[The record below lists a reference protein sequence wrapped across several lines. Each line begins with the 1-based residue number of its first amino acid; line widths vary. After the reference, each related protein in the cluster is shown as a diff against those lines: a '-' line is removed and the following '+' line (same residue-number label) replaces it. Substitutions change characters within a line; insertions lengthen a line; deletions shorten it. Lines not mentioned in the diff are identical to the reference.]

1 VRLELKRAILRS
13 WNRRGSLFGGPYHI
27 LSCYPDAAILE
38 AKGRLEVQPCDC
50 ASQGECALKPVIGRR
65 RRDLASIRNAIKKEA
80 SRPEVAKRI
89 KVPRQLEKHFSSLM
103 GSKECR
109 VFGDAYFVLFCPSNA
124 VILTTNLRD
133 IDPMAIALGLM
144 ARRP

>member
-1 VRLELKRAILRS
+1 
-13 WNRRGSLFGGPYHI
+13 
-27 LSCYPDAAILE
+27 
-38 AKGRLEVQPCDC
+38 
-50 ASQGECALKPVIGRR
+50 
-65 RRDLASIRNAIKKEA
+65 
-80 SRPEVAKRI
+80 
-89 KVPRQLEKHFSSLM
+89 M